1 MLGSFTL
8 LQAVSFL
15 LFPFNQR
22 VSNVHFP
29 KILFGEDSLLMGKK
43 KRTGMD
49 LVHQS
54 TNVEI
59 PAKFQLRSGESLCNN
74 ILIYFIKFLI
84 SGQLMVSG
92 YY

>member
-1 MLGSFTL
+1 
-8 LQAVSFL
+8 
-15 LFPFNQR
+15 
-22 VSNVHFP
+22 
-29 KILFGEDSLLMGKK
+29 
-43 KRTGMD
+43 MD

-84 SGQLMVSG
+84 SGQLIVSG